1 MNVILDL
8 IWKKY
13 TILRFFVD
21 DFAYCTITKAIFVIC
36 YKINM

>member
-1 MNVILDL
+1 LGI
-8 IWKKY
+8 IEKIY
-13 TILRFFVD
+13 TILLSFVD